1 MSVTSR
7 RSTSVATKAGVGM
20 SRHHNPNVA
29 GREAAEQALQNA
41 GLVKP
46 DFVFVFGSIGYDQRS
61 LVRVVREAT
70 GGAPLT
76 GCSAEGTINGDDA
89 DESGFSVVVTAISS
103 DELTWTNGLAAG
115 LEADPRAVGQ
125 RVAKDLLP
133 HLSAETIGL
142 FVFPDGVKDFIV
154 ATNNLIDNFFAGLD
168 ENLPSERF
176 LPLWGGGAGNNFSN
190 FASPTYQYC
199 DDEVITDGVSY
210 ALLSGKARAGWAISH
225 GCIPIGGEHIV
236 TRSQGNIIYEID
248 GKPAMDVFEEY
259 IPEGTL
265 TYDRDWALYAISLAL
280 CFRAPSYM
288 KDEEYVV
295 RGMPSVS
302 MADGSITVQTEVKED
317 TSVWLSSR
325 DKEKIS
331 NGFDRMA
338 KQIKEQLGGEKP
350 NLVFQFECGTRG
362 KAMFREQEKLQLLNR
377 FRQSLDPDAPWMGFY
392 TVGEIGPVEEHNLRH
407 LYTSV
412 VLALS

>member
-1 MSVTSR
+1 MS
-7 RSTSVATKAGVGM
+7 TKAGVGM
-20 SRHHNPNVA
+20 SYHHNPNVA
-29 GREAAEQALQNA
+29 GREAAEQALQKA
-41 GLVKP
+41 GVSKP
-46 DFVFVFGSIGYDQRS
+46 DFVFVFGSMGYDQHS
-61 LVRVVREAT
+61 LVRTVRETT
-70 GGAPLT
+70 GGASLT
-76 GCSAEGTINGDDA
+76 GCSAEGTTNGNDA
-89 DESGFSVVVTAISS
+89 DESNFSVVVTAISS
-103 DELTWTNGLAAG
+103 EELQWHNGLAKG
-115 LEADPRAVGQ
+115 LESDPRAVGK
-125 RVAKDLLP
+125 RVAKDLLS
-133 HLSAETIGL
+133 HLSTDTIGL
-142 FVFPDGVKDFIV
+142 FVFPDGVKDFV
-154 ATNNLIDNFFAGLD
+154 VPTQNLIDNFFGGLE

-176 LPLWGGGAGNNFSN
+176 LPLWGGGAGNNFN
-190 FASPTYQYC
+190 DWASPPYQYC

-225 GCIPIGGEHIV
+225 ACIPIGGERIV
-236 TRSQGNIIYEID
+236 TRSKGNIIYEID
-248 GKPAMDVFEEY
+248 GKPAMEVFKEY

-265 TYDRDWALYAISLAL
+265 TNDRNWFPYAVSLSL
-280 CFRAPSYM
+280 CFKAPSYM

-295 RGMPSVS
+295 RGMPVVS
-302 MADGSITVQTEVKED
+302 MADGSITVQTEVPEG

-338 KQIKEQLGGEKP
+338 AQIKNQLDGEKP

-362 KAMFREQEKLQLLNR
+362 KMMFRDQEKLQLLKR
-377 FRQSLDPDAPWMGFY
+377 FRQSLDPDAPWVGFY